1 MSDWLAVGIAT
12 LALLFTVGSWWW
24 LNARRGRLRSFA
36 PHSFAY
42 VGSDTALRLRLPLV
56 LENTG
61 PTPLVVQDMR
71 LHFPDEPDALL
82 PIPWTQSRSELR
94 PGRDD
99 GFALPAVFPVA
110 GHSAEQHFIEF
121 SAPFP
126 GLRLEKR
133 CYSVQIDVQLG
144 HRKSWTEL
152 LTFPLFVE
160 QVTSPE
166 QFIAYRNAPFN
177 PTPQDKAKAEKS
189 LAKLLERLQDSQ
201 PPA

>member
-1 MSDWLAVGIAT
+1 MSDWIAVGIAT

-24 LNARRGRLRSFA
+24 LNGRRGRLRSFA

-42 VGSDTALRLRLPLV
+42 VGSDTALRLRFPLV

-61 PTPLVVQDMR
+61 PTPLVVQDIR

-99 GFALPAVFPVA
+99 GLALPAVFPVA
-110 GHSAEQHFIEF
+110 GHSAEQYFIEF

-126 GLRLEKR
+126 GLRLERR
-133 CYSVQIDVQLG
+133 CYSVQIDVHLG

-160 QVTSPE
+160 QVASPE
-166 QFIAYRNAPFN
+166 QFIAYRNAPFS

-189 LAKLLERLQDSQ
+189 LARLLKRLQDSQ
-201 PPA
+201 PLE